1 MTILGIDYDKCTNC
15 KNCLYSCYYIRNDK
29 EQDRV
34 LFNDPLNLC
43 NMCGHCIGKCPADA
57 FLHENFGEVIEFID
71 EQDPYSMIS
80 YDRLHN
86 FMCAKRSVRQYKS
99 KKIPKEVLRKVINSM
114 SYAATGGNIRR
125 LKCLII
131 SEEEKIKELSDSII
145 EKMLSDPTTTE
156 GYKKGLTLMRE
167 RGRDPV
173 FYKAPHVMALY
184 SDFNFDAMN
193 ATIAFTHGM
202 LSAQS
207 LGLGSC
213 WIGMAHMFLNSD
225 KEFKRGKLG
234 IEGRVWG
241 VIIIGYPVVKFY
253 RIPPRP
259 FIPTKGLEELD

>member
-1 MTILGIDYDKCTNC
+1 
-15 KNCLYSCYYIRNDK
+15 
-29 EQDRV
+29 
-34 LFNDPLNLC
+34 
-43 NMCGHCIGKCPADA
+43 MCGHCIGKCPENA
-57 FLHENFGEVIEFID
+57 FLHKDFGEVIEFID

-86 FMCAKRSVRQYKS
+86 FMSAKRSVRQYKS

-225 KEFKRGKLG
+225 KEFKREKLG

-241 VIIIGYPVVKFY
+241 VIIIGYPAVKFY

>member
-1 MTILGIDYDKCTNC
+1 
-15 KNCLYSCYYIRNDK
+15 
-29 EQDRV
+29 
-34 LFNDPLNLC
+34 
-43 NMCGHCIGKCPADA
+43 MCGHCIGKCPADA

-193 ATIAFTHGM
+193 ASIAFTHGM

-225 KEFKRGKLG
+225 KEFKREKLG

-241 VIIIGYPVVKFY
+241 VIIIGYPAVKFY

>member
-1 MTILGIDYDKCTNC
+1 
-15 KNCLYSCYYIRNDK
+15 
-29 EQDRV
+29 
-34 LFNDPLNLC
+34 
-43 NMCGHCIGKCPADA
+43 MCGHCIGKCPADA

-86 FMCAKRSVRQYKS
+86 FMSAKRSVRQYKS

-184 SDFNFDAMN
+184 SDFNYDAMN

-225 KEFKRGKLG
+225 KEFKREKLG

-241 VIIIGYPVVKFY
+241 VIIIGYPAVKFY

>member
-15 KNCLYSCYYIRNDK
+15 KNCLYSCYYLRNDK

-34 LFNDPLNLC
+34 FIDDPLNLC

-57 FLHENFGEVIEFID
+57 ILYENFGEAIEFMD
-71 EQDPYSMIS
+71 GQDPYSMIS

-86 FMCAKRSVRQYKS
+86 FMGAKRSVRQYKS
-99 KKIPKEVLRKVINSM
+99 KKIPKEVLSKVINSM

-131 SEEEKIKELSDSII
+131 SDVEKIKELSDSII
-145 EKMLSDPTTTE
+145 DKMLSDPTTTE
-156 GYKKGLTLMRE
+156 GYKNGLNLMRE

-173 FYKAPHVMALY
+173 FYKAPHVIVLH
-184 SDFNFDAMN
+184 SDNLFDAMN
-193 ATIAFTHGM
+193 ATIAFTTGM
-202 LSAQS
+202 LSGQS

-225 KEFKRGKLG
+225 KEYKKDKLG
-234 IEGRVWG
+234 IEGTVWG
-241 VIIIGYPVVKFY
+241 VIIIGYPAVKFH

-259 FIPTKGLEELD
+259 FIPTKGLDKLD